1 MGGKSSK
8 SASES
13 GQQSAAYVLSKMPEP
28 VVVAPSGKHT
38 ATIIFLHGL
47 GDTGH
52 GWASS
57 IADIRPPH
65 VKVICP
71 TANKMPV
78 TLNSGFQMPSWFDL
92 LSLDP
97 AGKEDEAGIKKA
109 AQVVDL
115 IIAEELKTGIPADR
129 IMIGG
134 FSQGGA
140 LSLYTALH
148 TNHKLAGVVALS
160 CWFPLH
166 KQIAGS
172 SQTNK
177 DIPFLQAHGDCDP
190 VVPFK
195 WGQLT
200 SQLLRDILPNHEFKS
215 YKGMMHSSSEEEM
228 RDVKQFIAKCLP

>member
-13 GQQSAAYVLSKMPEP
+13 GQQSAANVLSKMPEP
-28 VVVAPSGKHT
+28 VVAAPSGKHT

>member
-13 GQQSAAYVLSKMPEP
+13 GQQSAVNVLSKMPEP

>member
-8 SASES
+8 SSSES
-13 GQQSAAYVLSKMPEP
+13 GQQSAGSVLSNMPEP

-115 IIAEELKTGIPADR
+115 IIAEELKTGIPAER

-166 KQIAGS
+166 KQIAGA
-172 SQTNK
+172 SQTNR

-228 RDVKQFIAKCLP
+228 KDVKQFIAKCLP

>member
-8 SASES
+8 SSSES
-13 GQQSAAYVLSKMPEP
+13 GQQSAGSVLSNMPEP

-172 SQTNK
+172 SQTNR

-228 RDVKQFIAKCLP
+228 KDVKQFIAKCLP

>member
-8 SASES
+8 SSSES
-13 GQQSAAYVLSKMPEP
+13 GQQSAGSVLSNMPEP

-115 IIAEELKTGIPADR
+115 IIAEELKTGIPAER

-166 KQIAGS
+166 KQITGA
-172 SQTNK
+172 SQTNR

-228 RDVKQFIAKCLP
+228 KDVKQFIAKCLP

>member
-13 GQQSAAYVLSKMPEP
+13 GQQSAASVLSKMPEP

>member
-1 MGGKSSK
+1 
-8 SASES
+8 
-13 GQQSAAYVLSKMPEP
+13 MPEP